1 MYLFQLKI
9 ISEIS
14 VSLFNLR
21 AFSHNFKEVN
31 GRDESAVECTGG
43 YNCAVQYGGM
53 LRILYCTILSI
64 GILSPYKYE

>member
-1 MYLFQLKI
+1 MYLFQSKI

-21 AFSHNFKEVN
+21 AFCHNFKEVN

-43 YNCAVQYGGM
+43 YNCAVQYGGR
-53 LRILYCTILSI
+53 LRILYYGKHKNMKSL
-64 GILSPYKYE
+64 